1 MKHIFIVNT
10 TSYPLETLNLIER
23 IIEICR
29 SLKVIYNIRCVDSR
43 EKTIKLASTF
53 KNENAI
59 IYAVGGDGTVN
70 AVLNGIVGGS
80 AFLGIVPNG
89 ASNDLFR
96 FLNESGNESTICNVM
111 RVNDLYCLNIFSLG
125 IDAEICEN
133 VEKMKKFDIPRG
145 QIYNWSIA
153 YTFFKHKD
161 FPVLVKADEKNFYSP
176 SMSMV
181 AICNGKYCE
190 NGYPINPN
198 ACIENKGSNL
208 IMVEALKRYQML
220 FFVKAILSGKQ
231 DRFQNYLNLDASK
244 VEIALDFPIIGNV
257 DGVIIESD
265 NFVIDSSA
273 SKINIVH
280 NSELL
285 NLIRKKNT

>member
-1 MKHIFIVNT
+1 
-10 TSYPLETLNLIER
+10 
-23 IIEICR
+23 
-29 SLKVIYNIRCVDSR
+29 
-43 EKTIKLASTF
+43 
-53 KNENAI
+53 
-59 IYAVGGDGTVN
+59 
-70 AVLNGIVGGS
+70 
-80 AFLGIVPNG
+80 
-89 ASNDLFR
+89 
-96 FLNESGNESTICNVM
+96 M

-133 VEKMKKFDIPRG
+133 AEKMKKFDIPRG

-208 IMVEALKRYQML
+208 IMVEALKKYQML

>member
-29 SLKVIYNIRCVDSR
+29 SLKVNYNIRCVDSR

-133 VEKMKKFDIPRG
+133 AEKMKKFDIPRG

-181 AICNGKYCE
+181 AICNGKYYGG
-190 NGYPINPN
+190 GYPINPQAN
-198 ACIENKGSNL
+198 IEGCNPSL
-208 IMVEALKRYQML
+208 VMVESLKKLQMPAFL
-220 FFVKAILSGKQ
+220 RAVVKGEYEKFSNVLVT
-231 DRFQNYLNLDASK
+231 NASQIE
-244 VEIALDFPIIGNV
+244 VIADYPIIGNIDGEMIENDDFVV
-257 DGVIIESD
+257 DT
-265 NFVIDSSA
+265 SA
-273 SKINIVH
+273 TKVKVVH
-280 NSELL
+280 NTKMLD
-285 NLIRKKNT
+285 LIRKKNT

>member
-29 SLKVIYNIRCVDSR
+29 SLKVNYNIRCVDSR

-208 IMVEALKRYQML
+208 IMVEALKKYQML

-280 NSELL
+280 NSEML

>member
-133 VEKMKKFDIPRG
+133 AEKMKKFDIPRG

-208 IMVEALKRYQML
+208 IMVEALKKYQML

-273 SKINIVH
+273 SKINIVR

>member
-1 MKHIFIVNT
+1 MRHIFIINT
-10 TSYPLETLNLIER
+10 KAYAAETLDAIER
-23 IIEICR
+23 ITDVCKA
-29 SLKVIYNIRCVDSR
+29 LKVRYEIHCVDNR
-43 EKTIKLASTF
+43 EKTIRLASSF
-53 KNENAI
+53 KDEYAI
-59 IYAVGGDGTVN
+59 IYAVGGDGTIN
-70 AVLNGIVGGS
+70 AVLNGIVGGKAS
-80 AFLGIVPNG
+80 LGIVPNG
-89 ASNDLFR
+89 SGNDLFKY
-96 FLNESGNESTICNVM
+96 LNERNTSSTFCNVM
-111 RVNDLYCLNIFSLG
+111 KVNDIYCLNIFSIGL
-125 IDAEICEN
+125 DAEICEN